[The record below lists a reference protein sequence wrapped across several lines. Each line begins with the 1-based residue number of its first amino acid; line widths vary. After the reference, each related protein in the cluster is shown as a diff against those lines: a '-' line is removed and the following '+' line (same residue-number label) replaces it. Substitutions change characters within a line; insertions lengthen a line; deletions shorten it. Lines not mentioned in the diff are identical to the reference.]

1 MVTKHREQAKV
12 EVQGRMNRKQAN
24 KKKECTD
31 LLQGLIIRKFKVM
44 SQSQV
49 RVILLK
55 RQWVNRKLNQKKKY
69 GLKY

>member
-55 RQWVNRKLNQKKKY
+55 
-69 GLKY
+69 

>member
-1 MVTKHREQAKV
+1 MVTKHREQTKV
-12 EVQGRMNRKQAN
+12 EVQGRMNRKQEN

-55 RQWVNRKLNQKKKY
+55 
-69 GLKY
+69 

>member
-24 KKKECTD
+24 KKKECID

-49 RVILLK
+49 RVTVGEQKTQSEEEVWLK
-55 RQWVNRKLNQKKKY
+55 VLT
-69 GLKY
+69 G